1 MRPVVSVGLTLIDK
15 TVCVITKNIN
25 NQRPLKMKNDVYI
38 FVWAD
43 LPKMFGWAVIEPVWQ
58 VLPMLSSMNDN
69 NGCSSYFSLSMI
81 RF

>member
-58 VLPMLSSMNDN
+58 VSSFRLEH
-69 NGCSSYFSLSMI
+69 SILIYSQTKRQISISKT
-81 RF
+81 